1 MKKNLLKAVL
11 PASLALFAVT
21 FGSCS
26 QDGQLTGT
34 KEDTG
39 ERVLDNTREIQ
50 NYLRTLPLAPMMSR
64 ASDPV
69 PSDDGTTVPV
79 DEGTSKTEEKGVLN
93 GIPGSWVKTT
103 RRYKMTQAFDESF
116 LFDPTSD
123 IIYPGCVLKGGT
135 IANGTYAIITSHET
149 GDVTF
154 SINLSPANPG
164 SMEQVGEHAVERVT
178 YYDH

>member
-1 MKKNLLKAVL
+1 
-11 PASLALFAVT
+11 
-21 FGSCS
+21 
-26 QDGQLTGT
+26 
-34 KEDTG
+34 
-39 ERVLDNTREIQ
+39 
-50 NYLRTLPLAPMMSR
+50 MSR

-149 GDVTF
+149 RDFLNQFEPCKPTRSKGNIGYC
-154 SINLSPANPG
+154 SQHS
-164 SMEQVGEHAVERVT
+164 
-178 YYDH
+178 